1 MQHETQNEQVIRE
14 RAYALWDAEGRPDGR
29 DQDFWYRAER
39 QLSEGNGLDLSEENA
54 NQPITPMPAG
64 FQAH

>member
-1 MQHETQNEQVIRE
+1 MQQHEELIRE

-39 QLSEGNGLDLSEENA
+39 QLSEQGNLDVSEEMTEQSA
-54 NQPITPMPAG
+54 VRMPAG

>member
-1 MQHETQNEQVIRE
+1 MQQHEEQVRQ
-14 RAYALWDAEGRPDGR
+14 RAYALWDSEGRPDGR

-39 QLSEGNGLDLSEENA
+39 QLSERGTLDVSEEMNDQQSEA
-54 NQPITPMPAG
+54 PMPAG

>member
-1 MQHETQNEQVIRE
+1 MQQHEEQIRQ
-14 RAYALWDAEGRPDGR
+14 RAYALWDSEGRPDGR

-39 QLSEGNGLDLSEENA
+39 LLSEKGTLDTSEDMTDEQSA
-54 NQPITPMPAG
+54 TPMPAG

>member
-1 MQHETQNEQVIRE
+1 MQQHEEQIRE
-14 RAYALWDAEGRPDGR
+14 RAYALWDSEGRPDGR

-39 QLSEGNGLDLSEENA
+39 QLSEQGTLDVSEMTNDEPVA
-54 NQPITPMPAG
+54 TLPAG